1 MTQIAPPKPRVINR
15 PFEADQDLTAE
26 ALRAA
31 EDVSFR
37 GKIVDTVTIYTMVAI
52 MSKELSGKQLMRCH
66 EVAIELEEAL
76 KSFLNR
82 GVLPERKLSV
92 RSIFA

>member
-1 MTQIAPPKPRVINR
+1 MTQIAPSKPRVINR
-15 PFEADQDLTAE
+15 PFEADQNLTAE

-31 EDVSFR
+31 EEVSFR
-37 GKIVDTVTIYTMVAI
+37 GKVVDTVTVYTLVAI
-52 MSKELSGKQLMRCH
+52 MSKELSGKQLMKCH
-66 EVAIELEEAL
+66 EVAIELEEVL

-82 GVLPERKLSV
+82 GVLPERKLNV